1 MICFI
6 FNGFL
11 FFVNDFVGIIL
22 VSKSMRMVEL
32 ESYSLE
38 FPHGCIVDNVMYNIT
53 GSCAIANTYFMLQA
67 NDPIR
72 SKKKDRKSV
81 V

>member
-1 MICFI
+1 MVFDFLFFVICFI

-38 FPHGCIVDNVMYNIT
+38 FPHGCIVGKKARKGATKLLPFKFQRKT
-53 GSCAIANTYFMLQA
+53 GGFYQ
-67 NDPIR
+67 
-72 SKKKDRKSV
+72 
-81 V
+81 